1 MAAAF
6 VRALVTVLLM
16 GRVAVLYRYCAV
28 LVTLFCTR
36 GRLPASP
43 AALCTRGRWP
53 ARSPSAPRAFGSA
66 RRLEARPGSAAALG
80 HRSLSH
86 VEGVPCRRPRAPQ
99 PPACRRS
106 ALPPALG
113 HRSCLHVE
121 GVPCH
126 PPSGTTA
133 ARISKGRPATRPR
146 VPQPPACRRSALP
159 PAPASFPPLRPC
171 WQSVWLYTYKIAG
184 TKRSR
189 RFTVG
194 VAGFEPTASS
204 SRTKRATKLRH
215 TPVPNE
221 YSHTSSENPNRDR
234 RTMGSVCHAAKM
246 SVR

>member
-16 GRVAVLYRYCAV
+16 GRVAVLYRYRAV
-28 LVTLFCTR
+28 PVA
-36 GRLPASP
+36 RLPSCSLRPRAAARPLAVRAASLRLG
-43 AALCTRGRWP
+43 AS
-53 ARSPSAPRAFGSA
+53 ARSPA
-66 RRLEARPGSAAALG
+66 R
-80 HRSLSH
+80 
-86 VEGVPCRRPRAPQ
+86 PCRRPRAPQ
-99 PPACRRS
+99 LPACRRG
-106 ALPPALG
+106 ALPPPSSITVARMSKGCPAAALG
-113 HRSCLHVE
+113 HHSCPHVE

-126 PPSGTTA
+126 PPSGTAA

-171 WQSVWLYTYKIAG
+171 WQSVWLCTYKIAG

-221 YSHTSSENPNRDR
+221 YSHTSSENPNRDQ

>member
-1 MAAAF
+1 MDALKVYDVKKICDARLCIVDMAAAF

-36 GRLPASP
+36 GRRPASP

-66 RRLEARPGSAAALG
+66 RRLEARPGPAAALEY
-80 HRSLSH
+80 RSRPH

-99 PPACRRS
+99 PPACRR
-106 ALPPALG
+106 G
-113 HRSCLHVE
+113 
-121 GVPCH
+121 
-126 PPSGTTA
+126 
-133 ARISKGRPATRPR
+133 
-146 VPQPPACRRSALP
+146 ALP

>member
-1 MAAAF
+1 MAAAY
-6 VRALVTVLLM
+6 VRALATVLLM
-16 GRVAVLYRYCAV
+16 GRVAVLDRYRAVPVALLCAQGRRPASPAA
-28 LVTLFCTR
+28 FCTR
-36 GRLPASP
+36 GR
-43 AALCTRGRWP
+43 RP

-66 RRLEARPGSAAALG
+66 RRLEARPGPAAALG
-80 HRSLSH
+80 HHSCPH
-86 VEGVPCRRPRAPQ
+86 AEGVLCCRPRAPQ
-99 PPACRRS
+99 
-106 ALPPALG
+106 L
-113 HRSCLHVE
+113 
-121 GVPCH
+121 
-126 PPSGTTA
+126 
-133 ARISKGRPATRPR
+133 
-146 VPQPPACRRSALP
+146 PACRRSALP

>member
-1 MAAAF
+1 MATAL
-6 VRALVTVLLM
+6 VRALATVLMM
-16 GRVAVLYRYCAV
+16 GGVAVLYRYRAV
-28 LVTLFCTR
+28 PAARLSSCSLHPRTVA
-36 GRLPASP
+36 RLPSCSLHPRAAARPLAAHAAS
-43 AALCTRGRWP
+43 LRLGVS
-53 ARSPSAPRAFGSA
+53 ARSP
-66 RRLEARPGSAAALG
+66 ARP
-80 HRSLSH
+80 
-86 VEGVPCRRPRAPQ
+86 CR
-99 PPACRRS
+99 
-106 ALPPALG
+106 
-113 HRSCLHVE
+113 
-121 GVPCH
+121 
-126 PPSGTTA
+126 
-133 ARISKGRPATRPR
+133 RPR
-146 VPQPPACRRSALP
+146 VPQPPACRRGTLPPPSGTAAARMPKGCPATRPRAPQLPACRRGALP

>member
-1 MAAAF
+1 MAAAY
-6 VRALVTVLLM
+6 VRALATVLLM
-16 GRVAVLYRYCAV
+16 GRVAVLDRYRAV
-28 LVTLFCTR
+28 PVALFCTR
-36 GRLPASP
+36 GRRPASP
-43 AALCTRGRWP
+43 AAFCTRGRRP

-66 RRLEARPGSAAALG
+66 RRLEARPGPAAALG
-80 HRSLSH
+80 HRSCPH
-86 VEGVPCRRPRAPQ
+86 VEGVLCSRPRVPQ
-99 PPACRRS
+99 PLACRRG
-106 ALPPALG
+106 ALP
-113 HRSCLHVE
+113 
-121 GVPCH
+121 

-215 TPVPNE
+215 TPVPHE

-246 SVR
+246 SMR

>member
-1 MAAAF
+1 MDALKVYDVKKICDARLYIVDMAAAY
-6 VRALVTVLLM
+6 VRALATVLMM
-16 GRVAVLYRYCAV
+16 GGVAVLYRYRAV

-36 GRLPASP
+36 GR
-43 AALCTRGRWP
+43 RP
-53 ARSPSAPRAFGSA
+53 ARSPPTPRAFGSA
-66 RRLEARPGSAAALG
+66 RRLEARPGPAAALG
-80 HRSLSH
+80 HHSCPH
-86 VEGVPCRRPRAPQ
+86 AEGVPCRRPRAPQ
-99 PPACRRS
+99 PPACRR
-106 ALPPALG
+106 G
-113 HRSCLHVE
+113 
-121 GVPCH
+121 
-126 PPSGTTA
+126 
-133 ARISKGRPATRPR
+133 
-146 VPQPPACRRSALP
+146 ALP

>member
-1 MAAAF
+1 MDALKVYDVKKICDARLYIVDMAAAY
-6 VRALVTVLLM
+6 VRALATVLLM
-16 GRVAVLYRYCAV
+16 GRVAVLDRYRAV
-28 LVTLFCTR
+28 PVTLFCTR
-36 GRLPASP
+36 GRRPASP

-66 RRLEARPGSAAALG
+66 RRLEARPGPAAALEY
-80 HRSLSH
+80 RSRPH

-99 PPACRRS
+99 PPACRR
-106 ALPPALG
+106 G
-113 HRSCLHVE
+113 
-121 GVPCH
+121 
-126 PPSGTTA
+126 
-133 ARISKGRPATRPR
+133 
-146 VPQPPACRRSALP
+146 ALP

-171 WQSVWLYTYKIAG
+171 WQSVWLCTYKIAG

>member
-1 MAAAF
+1 MAAAY
-6 VRALVTVLLM
+6 VRALATVLLM
-16 GRVAVLYRYCAV
+16 GRVAVLYRYRAV
-28 LVTLFCTR
+28 LVALFCTR
-36 GRLPASP
+36 GRRPASP
-43 AALCTRGRWP
+43 AALCTRGRRP

-66 RRLEARPGSAAALG
+66 RRLEARPGPAAALEY
-80 HRSLSH
+80 RSRPH
-86 VEGVPCRRPRAPQ
+86 AEGALCRRPRA
-99 PPACRRS
+99 
-106 ALPPALG
+106 
-113 HRSCLHVE
+113 
-121 GVPCH
+121 
-126 PPSGTTA
+126 
-133 ARISKGRPATRPR
+133 
-146 VPQPPACRRSALP
+146 PQPPACRRSALP

-184 TKRSR
+184 TKQSQ

>member
-1 MAAAF
+1 MDALKVYDVKKICDARLCIVDMAAAF

-36 GRLPASP
+36 GRRPASP

-66 RRLEARPGSAAALG
+66 RRLEARPGPAAALEY
-80 HRSLSH
+80 RS
-86 VEGVPCRRPRAPQ
+86 RP
-99 PPACRRS
+99 
-106 ALPPALG
+106 
-113 HRSCLHVE
+113 HVE

-126 PPSGTTA
+126 PPSGSAA
-133 ARISKGRPATRPR
+133 ARISKGRPA
-146 VPQPPACRRSALP
+146 A
-159 PAPASFPPLRPC
+159 APASFPPLRPC

>member
-1 MAAAF
+1 MDALKVYDVKKICDARLYIVDMAAAY
-6 VRALVTVLLM
+6 VRALATVLMM
-16 GRVAVLYRYCAV
+16 GGVAVLYRYRAV

-36 GRLPASP
+36 GR
-43 AALCTRGRWP
+43 RP

-66 RRLEARPGSAAALG
+66 RRLEARPGPAAALG
-80 HRSLSH
+80 HH
-86 VEGVPCRRPRAPQ
+86 
-99 PPACRRS
+99 
-106 ALPPALG
+106 
-113 HRSCLHVE
+113 SCPHVE

-171 WQSVWLYTYKIAG
+171 WQSAWLCTYKIAG

>member
-16 GRVAVLYRYCAV
+16 GRVAVPYRYCAV

-36 GRLPASP
+36 GRRPASP

-66 RRLEARPGSAAALG
+66 RRLEARPGPAAALEY
-80 HRSLSH
+80 RSRPH
-86 VEGVPCRRPRAPQ
+86 AEGVPCRRPRA
-99 PPACRRS
+99 A
-106 ALPPALG
+106 
-113 HRSCLHVE
+113 
-121 GVPCH
+121 
-126 PPSGTTA
+126 
-133 ARISKGRPATRPR
+133 
-146 VPQPPACRRSALP
+146 QPPACRRSALP

-171 WQSVWLYTYKIAG
+171 WQSAWLCTYKIAG

>member
-1 MAAAF
+1 MDMAAAF

-36 GRLPASP
+36 GR
-43 AALCTRGRWP
+43 RP

-66 RRLEARPGSAAALG
+66 RRLEARPGPAAALG
-80 HRSLSH
+80 HRSCPH
-86 VEGVPCRRPRAPQ
+86 VEGVPC
-99 PPACRRS
+99 C
-106 ALPPALG
+106 
-113 HRSCLHVE
+113 
-121 GVPCH
+121 
-126 PPSGTTA
+126 
-133 ARISKGRPATRPR
+133 RPR

>member
-1 MAAAF
+1 MDALKVYDVKKICDARLYIVDMAAAY
-6 VRALVTVLLM
+6 VRALATVLLM
-16 GRVAVLYRYCAV
+16 GRVAVLDRYRAVPVALLCAQGRRPASPAA
-28 LVTLFCTR
+28 FCTR
-36 GRLPASP
+36 GR
-43 AALCTRGRWP
+43 RP

-66 RRLEARPGSAAALG
+66 RRLEARPG
-80 HRSLSH
+80 
-86 VEGVPCRRPRAPQ
+86 
-99 PPACRRS
+99 PAT
-106 ALPPALG
+106 
-113 HRSCLHVE
+113 
-121 GVPCH
+121 
-126 PPSGTTA
+126 PSGTA
-133 ARISKGRPATRPR
+133 VGACCMVAT
-146 VPQPPACRRSALP
+146 P

>member
-66 RRLEARPGSAAALG
+66 RRLEARPGPAAALG

-86 VEGVPCRRPRAPQ
+86 VEGVLCR
-99 PPACRRS
+99 
-106 ALPPALG
+106 
-113 HRSCLHVE
+113 
-121 GVPCH
+121 
-126 PPSGTTA
+126 
-133 ARISKGRPATRPR
+133 RPR
-146 VPQPPACRRSALP
+146 VPQPPACRRGALP

-171 WQSVWLYTYKIAG
+171 WQSVWLCTYKIAG
-184 TKRSR
+184 PKRSR

-246 SVR
+246 SAR

>member
-1 MAAAF
+1 MAAAY
-6 VRALVTVLLM
+6 VRALATVLLM
-16 GRVAVLYRYCAV
+16 GRVAVLDRYRAVPVALLCAQGRRPASPAA
-28 LVTLFCTR
+28 FCTR
-36 GRLPASP
+36 GR
-43 AALCTRGRWP
+43 RP

-66 RRLEARPGSAAALG
+66 RRLEARPGPAAALG
-80 HRSLSH
+80 HHSCPH

-99 PPACRRS
+99 PPACRR
-106 ALPPALG
+106 G
-113 HRSCLHVE
+113 
-121 GVPCH
+121 
-126 PPSGTTA
+126 
-133 ARISKGRPATRPR
+133 
-146 VPQPPACRRSALP
+146 ALP

-171 WQSVWLYTYKIAG
+171 WQSVWLCTYKIAG

>member
-6 VRALVTVLLM
+6 VRALATVLLM
-16 GRVAVLYRYCAV
+16 GRVAVLDRYRAV
-28 LVTLFCTR
+28 LVA
-36 GRLPASP
+36 RLPSCSLHPRTVARLPSCSLYPWAVARPLAVRAASLQLG
-43 AALCTRGRWP
+43 AS
-53 ARSPSAPRAFGSA
+53 ARSPA
-66 RRLEARPGSAAALG
+66 R
-80 HRSLSH
+80 
-86 VEGVPCRRPRAPQ
+86 PCRRPRVPQ
-99 PPACRRS
+99 LPACRRG
-106 ALPPALG
+106 ALPP
-113 HRSCLHVE
+113 S
-121 GVPCH
+121 
-126 PPSGTTA
+126 SGTA
-133 ARISKGRPATRPR
+133 VGACCMVAT
-146 VPQPPACRRSALP
+146 P
-159 PAPASFPPLRPC
+159 PAPASFPPLHPC

>member
-1 MAAAF
+1 MDALKVYDVKKICDARLCIVDMAAAF

-36 GRLPASP
+36 GR
-43 AALCTRGRWP
+43 RP

-66 RRLEARPGSAAALG
+66 RRLEARPGPAAALG
-80 HRSLSH
+80 HRSCPH
-86 VEGVPCRRPRAPQ
+86 VEGVPC
-99 PPACRRS
+99 C
-106 ALPPALG
+106 
-113 HRSCLHVE
+113 
-121 GVPCH
+121 
-126 PPSGTTA
+126 
-133 ARISKGRPATRPR
+133 RPR